1 MAALSGVELSHI
13 LPILLV
19 IKRCLEEGGGEK
31 ADTKNCLSQL
41 YNTFLECDYSMSKF
55 CEDIWDT

>member
-13 LPILLV
+13 LLLLIV
-19 IKRCLEEGGGEK
+19 TKRYLEEGGGER

-41 YNTFLECDYSMSKF
+41 YNTFLECDYSLLKF
-55 CEDIWDT
+55 CEDI